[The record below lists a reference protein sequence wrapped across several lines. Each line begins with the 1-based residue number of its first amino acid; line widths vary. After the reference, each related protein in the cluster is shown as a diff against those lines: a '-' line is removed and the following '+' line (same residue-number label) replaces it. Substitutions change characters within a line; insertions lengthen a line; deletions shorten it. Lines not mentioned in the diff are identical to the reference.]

1 LTRRAETPMQAYMDG
16 LDAAE
21 YFRLNRWAMERKEL
35 RTSVVVEE
43 SAHVSW
49 EPSTSH
55 SVPVRCVSFFS
66 LVDMHLLCSE
76 IAFRPDPSPQRVCYG
91 HAVNLT

>member
-21 YFRLNRWAMERKEL
+21 YFLLKRWAMERKEL

-49 EPSTSH
+49 EPSTLR
-55 SVPVRCVSFFS
+55 SVPVGCASFFS
-66 LVDMHLLCSE
+66 LVCSYLLCSE
-76 IAFRPDPSPQRVCYG
+76 IAFRPDPSPSVYVVGSRS
-91 HAVNLT
+91 T